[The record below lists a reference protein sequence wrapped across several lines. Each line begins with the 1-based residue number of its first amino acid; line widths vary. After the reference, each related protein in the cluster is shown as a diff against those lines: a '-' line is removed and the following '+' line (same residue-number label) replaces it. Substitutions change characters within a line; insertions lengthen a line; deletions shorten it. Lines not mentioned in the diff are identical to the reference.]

1 MGVVSKATEKVVEN
15 KGAWSTVGG
24 GLMSAFF
31 GFDKYDELRE
41 SGHGVVGSF
50 LGAAADAGISYA
62 MNPIKYMLFTGAA
75 DLGAL
80 AVEGVSAISEH
91 SRNLQRQNL
100 NIPFANSTFID
111 SPQIQT
117 MRQAGLALA
126 RQSKMKTQEA
136 MLGNEASHFHR

>member
-1 MGVVSKATEKVVEN
+1 MGTASKVTEKIVEN
-15 KGAWSTVGG
+15 KGSAWTLANGG
-24 GLMSAFF
+24 MSLFF